1 VKNNVPY
8 KNCVVYTESFQRE
21 KNGAWIPQYSV
32 TRPKT
37 ENTGKGRDFP
47 SHQYQYNE
55 AFPNEAEADAYALGK
70 AMEWIDKNCTNLKG

>member
-21 KNGAWIPQYSV
+21 KNGAWVPQYTL

-37 ENTGKGRDFP
+37 ESTGKGRDFP

-55 AFPNEAEADAYALGK
+55 AFPNQAEADAYALRK
-70 AMEWIDKNCTNLKG
+70 AMEWVDVN